1 MRSRSMDVWVVVL
14 VGTVTLLWVAMFG
27 AVAYHARAAARR

>member
-1 MRSRSMDVWVVVL
+1 VDVWAVIL

-27 AVAYHARAAARR
+27 AVAYHARVAARR